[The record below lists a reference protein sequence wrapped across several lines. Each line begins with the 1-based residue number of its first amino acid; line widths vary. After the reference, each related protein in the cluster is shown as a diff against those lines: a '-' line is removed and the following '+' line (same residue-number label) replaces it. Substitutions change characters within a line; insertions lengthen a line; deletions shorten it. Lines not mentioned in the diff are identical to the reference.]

1 MACNYI
7 ITFLLRCVPALIFV
21 CINCYP
27 GFSFL
32 FWRFSV
38 FFPWLKLDFQFV
50 YSLLVVLIWVSFF
63 DFLSPAET
71 NLTYS
76 LSLIW
81 GVAEIQFDFYLSTF
95 VRSPT
100 VAAIDWSKA
109 DSVRESVNSPY
120 YISYP
125 FFCSIIVTNTPT
137 YPLHQF
143 PSLLALATLFS
154 VLWRPRSLHSIIL
167 LLPLSPFIPASRERL
182 WQNTT
187 SCSHLFWS
195 RRCVYVL
202 WSIIIESLEL
212 MTTYYPSWV

>member
-1 MACNYI
+1 MHWRITHTHTSYGVARACGTPSPLPEQVCLSIIIKSRYQHSSTEPAKHIPGLPRFSNAFTCSPTHPSLSSLNPFRYSFNQTAYHRRLVLMACNYI

-100 VAAIDWSKA
+100 VAAID
-109 DSVRESVNSPY
+109 
-120 YISYP
+120 
-125 FFCSIIVTNTPT
+125 
-137 YPLHQF
+137 
-143 PSLLALATLFS
+143 
-154 VLWRPRSLHSIIL
+154 
-167 LLPLSPFIPASRERL
+167 
-182 WQNTT
+182 
-187 SCSHLFWS
+187 
-195 RRCVYVL
+195 
-202 WSIIIESLEL
+202 
-212 MTTYYPSWV
+212 